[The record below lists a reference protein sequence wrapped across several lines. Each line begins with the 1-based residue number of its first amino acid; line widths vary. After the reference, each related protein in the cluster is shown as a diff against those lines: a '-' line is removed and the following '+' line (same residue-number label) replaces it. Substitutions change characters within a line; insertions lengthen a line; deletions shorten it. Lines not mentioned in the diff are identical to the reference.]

1 MKEKIIL
8 RKSARQRL
16 EVKASDLEYLAFL
29 EQQRLLSVQ
38 QFHQASSELFNNQ
51 LKDYSFKNC
60 IRKFE
65 EYNFIRSHLY
75 SNKFEG
81 ERFKYVT
88 VGSKSIELLIENEF
102 LDGSYN
108 KSKIY
113 KLKSWGQSP
122 TQLKL
127 TVVI

>member
-1 MKEKIIL
+1 MKEEIIL

-38 QFHQASSELFNNQ
+38 QFYQAYSALFNNR
-51 LKDYSFKNC
+51 LKDYSFKNRL
-60 IRKFE
+60 RKFE
-65 EYNFIRSHLY
+65 EYNLIRSNYY
-75 SNKFEG
+75 SNGFEG

-88 VGSKSIELLIENEF
+88 VGSKSIELLIENKF

-113 KLKSWGQSP
+113 KFNQ
-122 TQLKL
+122 
-127 TVVI
+127 